1 MVNILAVDDDR
12 HLLET
17 LVRQLSTEPDFNVTG
32 AETIADA
39 KEKLSETDPDLILLD
54 VSLPDGDGRDAC
66 RWIRAEGYTIPIL
79 MLTAQDGELDTIEGL
94 EAGANDY
101 IAKPLRL
108 GELIARIKL
117 HLEQYQAR
125 ADARITI
132 GAFVFSP
139 GSKSLTHRDTGKD
152 LALTEKETAIIKYLL
167 KREGA
172 EVNKVELLEHVW
184 GYNERITTHTLET
197 HIYRLRQKINL
208 IDDSPFLLTRNK
220 GYCLSL

>member
-1 MVNILAVDDDR
+1 MVKILAVDDDS

-17 LVRQLSTEPDFNVTG
+17 LVRQLSSETDFDVTG

-39 KEKLSETDPDLILLD
+39 KLRLEETDPDLILLD

-66 RWIRAEGYTIPIL
+66 RWIRSQGYTIPVL
-79 MLTAQDGELDTIEGL
+79 MLTAQDGEMDTIEGL

-108 GELIARIKL
+108 GELVARIRI
-117 HLEQYQAR
+117 HLDQYQAR
-125 ADARITI
+125 SDARITI

-139 GSKSLTHRDTGKD
+139 GSKTLTHRDTGKD
-152 LALTEKETAIIKYLL
+152 LSLTEKETAIIKYLF
-167 KREGA
+167 KKEGA
-172 EVNKVELLEHVW
+172 EVNKIELLENVW

-197 HIYRLRQKINL
+197 HIYRLRQKIYL
-208 IDDSPFLLTRNK
+208 IDENSILVTRNN
-220 GYCLSL
+220 GSCLSL